1 MDEVTI
7 ISYPGTKNANLLSL
21 ARGRSKYMLPF
32 GGRSRIVDFTI
43 RNSMISGAR
52 KTILFSNIKDNLEDY
67 VEHYGPFRG
76 ENFPA
81 IKVVSKEYSDIHVCY
96 DLILDSNTNYYIIYS
111 GDDPALIDFREMLGL
126 FRKSRKKAMLYKL
139 KFGGHAT
146 LAHTV
151 LITTQKTLLKVID
164 SAIEEER
171 KAPNI
176 FDMIINMMLNDGID
190 TGTFGVTCWPLHNIP
205 DYYNF
210 TMEVVK
216 NRDIFSLIYG
226 ESEIKSWI
234 QYERYA
240 NVGVNANIQNSF
252 ISDGCDINGTVINSI
267 VYPGVTIGKKA
278 YVKDSILLP
287 YVRIGA
293 GARIFR
299 TIVDESFIT
308 PGEEEEYYN
317 NIGENCIVGTENEG
331 LKNNDYPRSIFSSI
345 SLIGNDCRIPG
356 GARVGGACYIAPGLG
371 MDYFFKTRVL
381 YDGMSIV
388 K

>member
-7 ISYPGTKNANLLSL
+7 ISYPGTKNPSLLSL

-32 GGRSRIVDFTI
+32 GGRSRVVDFTI

-52 KTILFSNIKDNLEDY
+52 RTILFSNVKDNLEDY

-81 IKVVSKEYSDIHVCY
+81 VKVVSKEYSDIHVCY

-111 GDDPALIDFREMLGL
+111 GDDPALIDFREILGL
-126 FRKSRKKAMLYKL
+126 FKQSKKKAMLYKL
-139 KFGGHAT
+139 EFSGQAS
-146 LAHTV
+146 LAYTV
-151 LITTQKTLLKVID
+151 LITTQKALLKVINA
-164 SAIEEER
+164 AIEEER
-171 KAPNI
+171 KAPNV
-176 FDMIINMMLNDGID
+176 FDMIINMMLNEGIEI
-190 TGTFGVTCWPLHNIP
+190 GTYGITCWPLQNIP
-205 DYYNF
+205 DYYNY

-216 NRDIFSLIYG
+216 SRELFSLIYK
-226 ESEIKSWI
+226 ESAIKSWI
-234 QYERYA
+234 QYEGYA
-240 NVGVNANIQNSF
+240 NVGVNADIQNSF

-267 VYPGVTIGKKA
+267 IYPGVTVGKKA
-278 YVKDSILLP
+278 FVKDSILLP

-299 TIVDESFIT
+299 TIIDESFET
-308 PGEEEEYYN
+308 PGEEDYYN

-356 GARVGGACYIAPGLG
+356 GARIGGACYVGPGLG
-371 MDYFFKTRVL
+371 MDFFFKTRVL

>member
-1 MDEVTI
+1 MDDVTI
-7 ISYPGTKNANLLSL
+7 ISYPGTKNVNLLSL
-21 ARGRSKYMLPF
+21 AGGRSKYMLPF

-52 KTILFSNIKDNLEDY
+52 RTILFSNVKDNLEDY
-67 VEHYGPFRG
+67 VENYGPFRG

-81 IKVVSKEYSDIHVCY
+81 IKVVSKEYSDINVCY
-96 DLILDSNTNYYIIYS
+96 DLILDSNTNFYFIYS
-111 GDDPALIDFREMLGL
+111 GDDPALINFREILEL
-126 FRKSRKKAMLYKL
+126 FKKSRKKAMLYKL

-151 LITTQKTLLKVID
+151 LITTQKMLLKVID
-164 SAIEEER
+164 SAIEEKR

-190 TGTFGVTCWPLHNIP
+190 TSTYGITCWPLHNIP

-216 NRDIFSLIYG
+216 NSDLFSLIYG

-234 QYERYA
+234 KYERYA
-240 NVGVNANIQNSF
+240 NVGVNAHIQNSF

-267 VYPGVTIGKKA
+267 VYPGVIVGKKA
-278 YVKDSILLP
+278 YIKDSILLP

-299 TIVDESFIT
+299 TIIDESFET
-308 PGEEEEYYN
+308 PGEEEYYN
-317 NIGENCIVGTENEG
+317 NIGENCIIGTENEG

-345 SLIGNDCRIPG
+345 SLIGHDCRIPG